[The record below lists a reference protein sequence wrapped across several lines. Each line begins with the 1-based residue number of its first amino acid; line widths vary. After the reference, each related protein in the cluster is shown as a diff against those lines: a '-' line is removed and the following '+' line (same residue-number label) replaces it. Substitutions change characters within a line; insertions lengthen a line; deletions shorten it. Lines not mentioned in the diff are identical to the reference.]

1 MATHLID
8 EIAARRGELLALV
21 ARYGGSNLRVF
32 GSVAAR
38 AETPESDVDLLID
51 LPERVG
57 LFQVAQLQLDL
68 AELLRRPVDLVTP
81 EELDPHIREHAL
93 RGALPV

>member
-1 MATHLID
+1 MPRFNLALHTDARHD
-8 EIAARRGELLALV
+8 AGARRS
-21 ARYGGSNLRVF
+21 RYGGSNLRVF

-38 AETPESDVDLLID
+38 AETPESDVDLLVD

-68 AELLRRPVDLVTP
+68 ADLLSRASKLSREARR
-81 EELDPHIREHAL
+81 
-93 RGALPV
+93 

>member
-38 AETPESDVDLLID
+38 AETPESDVDLLVD
-51 LPERVG
+51 LPARVG
-57 LFQVAQLQLDL
+57 LFQLAQLQLDL
-68 AELLRRPVDLVTP
+68 ADLLRRPVDLVTP
-81 EELDPHIREHAL
+81 EELDPRIRERAL

>member
-1 MATHLID
+1 MAKHLID
-8 EIAARRGELLALV
+8 EISARRGELLALI
-21 ARYGGSNLRVF
+21 ARYGGNNLRVF

-38 AETPESDVDLLID
+38 AETPESDIDLLID

-68 AELLRRPVDLVTP
+68 GDMLRRPVDLVTP
-81 EELDPHIREHAL
+81 EELDPRIREHAL
-93 RGALPV
+93 RGAHPV